1 MHEHGRCP
9 TAGLRDRARAPRPSS
24 RRASPLLRGLLVS
37 PILLGIATADARQPA
52 PEPPPVADGQ
62 PVAEPA
68 GALSAKDL
76 LPATD
81 QAASAASPVPASP
94 VPPGDTAPVA
104 LDPPREPPLP
114 SSPPVPVSPPPGV
127 GPPSSDGTV
136 SVLAPSPPPPTLP
149 VAPPAA
155 TPSGPGARAPFNP
168 PPNAAAVLVA
178 RGLAPPYATIP
189 GEEAVPPRPVPL
201 LEALERSGDRSR
213 RLWITQSYW
222 KLAAAALRHRFA
234 TEAEERLALVAPG
247 ANAEDLV
254 HLEMSLE
261 AARGRSASAGADL
274 VAAQQELADLVR
286 LPVTDAPA
294 MAADHP
300 LTAAYQTHFETIFVA
315 RPATG
320 RVRAIHRRLP
330 LDHRAIVARAHAT
343 FAAVERFTSIETLNA
358 QGKKALGA
366 VLTANE
372 GIVTHQE
379 AFVDALLAYNLAIAE
394 YVMAVAD
401 LSVPDE
407 RFAAMLIGQPLPW
420 RQSSPQTDRVIPAS
434 GQLPRG
440 TAPAEP
446 ATTQPPVLF
455 QSPGGFAPAQPAA
468 PPPPVSFA
476 PAG

>member
-9 TAGLRDRARAPRPSS
+9 TAGLLGRARVPRPFV
-24 RRASPLLRGLLVS
+24 RRAPLLFRAFLAAPL
-37 PILLGIATADARQPA
+37 LLGIATAEARQPA
-52 PEPPPVADGQ
+52 PEAPPVADGQ
-62 PVAEPA
+62 PAAEPP
-68 GALSAKDL
+68 GGLSAKDL

-81 QAASAASPVPASP
+81 QAASAASPA
-94 VPPGDTAPVA
+94 PPGDTAPPP
-104 LDPPREPPLP
+104 LDPPREPPP
-114 SSPPVPVSPPPGV
+114 PPAPPVTVSTPTAAAPT
-127 GPPSSDGTV
+127 SSDGTV
-136 SVLAPSPPPPTLP
+136 SVLAPPPALG
-149 VAPPAA
+149 VAPPTAS
-155 TPSGPGARAPFNP
+155 TSGPGAGPPFKP

-189 GEEAVPPRPVPL
+189 GEEALPPRPVPL

-213 RLWITQSYW
+213 RLWITQAYW

-247 ANAEDLV
+247 ANAEDVV

-261 AARGRSASAGADL
+261 AARARSATAGADL

-294 MAADHP
+294 MAADNP

-330 LDHRAIVARAHAT
+330 LDHRAIVARAEAT

-358 QGKKALGA
+358 QGKRALGA

-420 RQSSPQTDRVIPAS
+420 RQSSPQTDRVIPVS
-434 GQLPRG
+434 GQLPRSN
-440 TAPAEP
+440 APAEP

-455 QSPGGFAPAQPAA
+455 QSPGGFAPGQPAP